1 MRAACYAVVRGAGE
15 KKLLSPI
22 NRNAF
27 LAPLGIYKQREEFV
41 SGKKGK
47 REQKKRVGKETDIRR
62 VSGAK
67 IQWSDYAD
75 TCIYTYGTCWPFRDD
90 RRRPICLSR
99 QKPQGFI
106 VVLLARALADD
117 PFFSSLPPP
126 PITTMCSIRTP
137 RTPAGPRGRRL
148 KW

>member
-1 MRAACYAVVRGAGE
+1 MRRVTRSYGVQE

-47 REQKKRVGKETDIRR
+47 REQKKEKGSERKRIYVAFPVQRFNDRTTRAH
-62 VSGAK
+62 V
-67 IQWSDYAD
+67 
-75 TCIYTYGTCWPFRDD
+75 YTYGTCWPFRDD

-117 PFFSSLPPP
+117 PFFLLPHHHVLGPNPP
-126 PITTMCSIRTP
+126 D
-137 RTPAGPRGRRL
+137 PAGPRGRRL
-148 KW
+148 K